1 MHPDGLVT
9 ECGQIP
15 KWVVPDIPPA
25 GSRVARKGPSNW
37 FLDLLTLTKAR
48 VNFFV
53 VGTAFVGFALQARIF
68 PNWRLLL
75 PTLIGTGLIAGAAAA
90 ANQTF
95 EQKFDQDMAR
105 TKDRPLAAGR
115 IRRKTALAL
124 AAAFLGAGCVC
135 LGSFVNLR
143 AMFLAGLTFIIY
155 AFVYTPLKRHT
166 PACILV
172 GAMAGALPVLIGWAA
187 SGAAID
193 LWAVIAFAV
202 LFLWQIP
209 HFLAIA
215 WRCRMDYLRAGY
227 RVLPCGDDKGYRTA
241 GWALAGAAA
250 TVAVSFI
257 PLILRRVADWYLFGE
272 LILEIA
278 ILISA
283 TRFLVKRTEA
293 TARTLFI
300 TTLVYLPCLYFLML
314 VCQKQT

>member
-1 MHPDGLVT
+1 MRPDSLVT
-9 ECGQIP
+9 ECGRISE
-15 KWVVPDIPPA
+15 WIVSGISA
-25 GSRVARKGPSNW
+25 TGSRVASKGPLNR
-37 FLDLLTLTKAR
+37 LTDLLVLTKAR
-48 VNFFV
+48 VNCFV

-90 ANQTF
+90 ANQTS
-95 EQKFDQDMAR
+95 EQKFDQDMVR
-105 TKDRPLAAGR
+105 TRNRPLAAGR
-115 IRRKTALAL
+115 IRRKTAVAL
-124 AAAFLGAGCVC
+124 VVVLLGAGCFC

-155 AFVYTPLKRHT
+155 AFVYTPLKRRT

-172 GAMAGALPVLIGWAA
+172 GAVAGALPVLIGWAA
-187 SGAAID
+187 SGAAFD
-193 LWAVIAFAV
+193 LWAAIAFAI

-227 RVLPCGDDKGYRTA
+227 RVLPCRDDKGHRTA
-241 GWALAGAAA
+241 GWSLIGAVA

-272 LILEIA
+272 LALGIA
-278 ILISA
+278 ILFSA
-283 TRFLVKRTEA
+283 TRFLASRTETA
-293 TARTLFI
+293 ARTLFI
-300 TTLVYLPCLYFLML
+300 TTLVYLPCLYLLML
-314 VCQKQT
+314 LCNTQA